1 MNNTAVEDLFIRE
14 QKLPNAADAISGGTA
29 KVVSGVRDWKRW
41 GRDHSKDL
49 GIAVWIEDSSG
60 FTAGGIEITMKSG
73 ASESDLKAI
82 ETKTAAVADI
92 DRNGRLAFF
101 LLPRTGIKQYVQVE
115 VKTVTQFKKGGV
127 AADPVVSV
135 GLENDAEQD
144 IDMTMVQPKI
154 G

>member
-14 QKLPNAADAISGGTA
+14 ETLPNASDAISGGTA

-60 FTAGGIEITMKSG
+60 FTAGAIEVVMKSG
-73 ASESDLKAI
+73 AAEGDLKVI
-82 ETKTAAVADI
+82 ETKAASVDDI
-92 DRNGRLAFF
+92 DRNGRLVFF

-115 VKTVTQFKKGGV
+115 VKTVTQFKKGSE
-127 AADPVVSV
+127 AAAPVVSV